1 MNTDELQ
8 KAIMEIREDLREI
21 KTKVNTDYSRIES
34 HEAAIRAHENRLTVL
49 ETTRKVGWMAA
60 GVVCSAI
67 ISLGTLGMAVLTYLT
82 K

>member
-21 KTKVNTDYSRIES
+21 KTKVNTDYNRIES

-49 ETTRKVGWMAA
+49 ETTRKVGWMAV
-60 GVVCSAI
+60 GVICSAI